1 MSIDNEYPTVA
12 GTPTSKGSSTMMKI
26 NVNGKDYSVTDE
38 KPLLSVLREEIGMLS
53 VKEGCD
59 DATCGTCVVI
69 ANGKLVKSCSRKAST
84 FENQLIITT
93 EGLSEREKDVY
104 VEAFGEAGAVQC
116 GFCIPGMVMAG
127 KTLLDKNPDATRDD
141 VAKSIRLDICR
152 CTGYKKIED
161 AILSAG
167 KMFRDEKE
175 ITESTA
181 RIRMTDRAHRP
192 DAAEKTLGTG
202 LFADDIRL
210 EGMVHAKALRSKYPR
225 ALVNSIDTS
234 KAAAHPDCIAIL
246 TADDVPENKIGHIV
260 NDWDVMIHV
269 GDITRYVGDALALV
283 ATAEEDKLDEI
294 LALIEVDYTELE
306 PVTTPQDA
314 LRSDAP
320 LIHER
325 GNVCAV
331 EHLTR
336 GDVHGALAKSAHVV
350 TRKFKVPWQEHAF
363 LEPECAVAEPVEDGL
378 RLYTSS
384 QSVYDEQR
392 EVSRML
398 KLPPEKVRSSAT
410 LVGGAFGGKEDM
422 SVQHHAALMA
432 WHTKKPVKVKFSRQ
446 ESLDYHV
453 KRHPMD
459 MEFTVGCDEK
469 GHLTALRAVI
479 ISDTG
484 AYASLGGPVLQRACT
499 HAGGPYNFQN
509 VDILGLAMHTNNP
522 VSGAFRGFGVTQS
535 LFAMEGCV
543 NELAEMC
550 GLDPWEIRYLNV
562 VRPGD
567 ELPNGQIVDEA
578 VGIAE
583 CLESL
588 KGDFYKYPKAGLAI
602 GIKNT
607 GVGVGL
613 VDTGRCT
620 LSVED
625 GKVHIRT
632 SASCMGQGIGSV
644 VEHMLSETVDINPDR
659 IVFELPDT
667 ARTPDSGTST
677 GSRQTLLTGEAVRRA
692 AEQLRDALAEVGSI
706 DRLEGRE
713 FFGEFSPPTDP
724 MGSSKPNPVS
734 HVAYSFGAQ
743 LVVLNAEGEVE
754 KVIAVY
760 DVGTVVNQQA
770 AEGQIEGGVVMGLGY
785 ALTEEFKVE
794 GGYPKTRFGQLG
806 LIRSNKTPEIEVR
819 FVKSPGLVPYAY
831 GAKGIGEICL
841 IPTAPAC
848 AQAYYNRDGKRRYS
862 LPLEDTYYRQTR
874 PAKVAAPLDTDSTN
888 G

>member
-1 MSIDNEYPTVA
+1 
-12 GTPTSKGSSTMMKI
+12 MKI
-26 NVNGKDYSVTDE
+26 TVNGQEYSVTDD

-59 DATCGTCVVI
+59 DATCGSCVVI
-69 ANGKLVKSCSRKAST
+69 ANGKLVKSCARKAAT
-84 FENQLIITT
+84 FENQEITT
-93 EGLSEREKDVY
+93 TDGLSEREKDVY

-127 KTLLDKNPDATRDD
+127 KVLLDKNPEPTRDD
-141 VAKSIRLDICR
+141 VSKGIRLDVCR
-152 CTGYKKIED
+152 CTGYKKVED

-167 KMFRDEKE
+167 QMLRDDRE
-175 ITESTA
+175 ITASNE
-181 RIRMTDRAHRP
+181 RIRMSDRAHRP

-202 LFADDIRL
+202 LFADDVRI
-210 EGMVHAKALRSKYPR
+210 EGMIYAKALRTKYPR
-225 ALVNSIDTS
+225 ALINAIDTS
-234 KAAAHPDCIAIL
+234 KALAHPDCVAVL
-246 TADDVPENKIGHIV
+246 TAGDVPENKIGHIV
-260 NDWDVMIHV
+260 NDWDVMIRV
-269 GDITRYVGDALALV
+269 GDTTRYVGDALALV
-283 ATAEEDKLDEI
+283 ATANQDKLDEI
-294 LALIEVDYTELE
+294 LALIEVDSTELI

-314 LRSDAP
+314 LRPDAP
-320 LIHER
+320 LLHER

-331 EHLTR
+331 EHVNR
-336 GDVHGALAKSAHVV
+336 GDVRGALAGSAHVV
-350 TRKFKVPWQEHAF
+350 TRKFTVPWQEHGF
-363 LEPECAVAEPVEDGL
+363 LEPECAVAEPVGDGL

-398 KLPPEKVRSSAT
+398 RLAPEKVRSSAT
-410 LVGGAFGGKEDM
+410 LVGGGFGGKEDM
-422 SVQHHAALMA
+422 TVQHHAALMA
-432 WHTKKPVKVKFSRQ
+432 WHTQKPVKVKLSRQ

-459 MEFTVGCDEK
+459 MEFTVGCDK
-469 GHLTALRAVI
+469 NGRLTALRAI
-479 ISDTG
+479 LIADTG

-509 VDILGLAMHTNNP
+509 VDILGLAMYTNNP
-522 VSGAFRGFGVTQS
+522 VSGAFRGFGVAQS

-550 GLDPWEIRYLNV
+550 GLDPWEFRHLNV

-567 ELPNGQIVDEA
+567 ELPNGQIVDDA
-578 VGIAE
+578 VGIVE

-588 KGDFYKYPKAGLAI
+588 KGDFYDNPGAGLAV

-607 GVGVGL
+607 GLGVGL

-620 LSVED
+620 LSVQD

-632 SASCMGQGIGSV
+632 SASCMGQGIASV
-644 VEHMLSETVDINPDR
+644 VEHMLSETVDITPDR
-659 IVFELPDT
+659 IVFEMPDT

-692 AEQLRDALAEVGSI
+692 AEQLRDALAEVDSL
-706 DRLEGRE
+706 DQLEGRE
-713 FFGEFSPPTDP
+713 FFGEFSPPTDA
-724 MGSSKPNPVS
+724 MNSGKPNPVS

-743 LVVLNAEGEVE
+743 LVILDDKGEVD
-754 KVIAVY
+754 KIITAF

-785 ALTEEFKVE
+785 ALTEKFTVE
-794 GGYPKTRFGQLG
+794 GGYPKTRYGQVG
-806 LIRSNKTPEIEVR
+806 FFRSNKTPEIAVR
-819 FVKSPGLVPYAY
+819 FVTSPGLVPYAY

-862 LPLEDTYYRQTR
+862 LPLEDTYYRQAR
-874 PAKVAAPLDTDSTN
+874 PPKARTPLVPN
-888 G
+888 R

>member
-1 MSIDNEYPTVA
+1 MRIT
-12 GTPTSKGSSTMMKI
+12 
-26 NVNGKDYSVTDE
+26 VNGKDYSVAGD
-38 KPLLSVLREEIGMLS
+38 KPLLSALRETIGTLS

-59 DATCGTCVVI
+59 DATCGTCLVI
-69 ANGKLVKSCSRKAST
+69 ANGKLVKSCSRKTAT
-84 FENQLIITT
+84 FEDREIITT
-93 EGLSEREKDVY
+93 EGLSEREKAVY

-116 GFCIPGMVMAG
+116 GFCIPAMVLAG
-127 KTLLDKNPDATRDD
+127 KSVLDKNPDPTRDD
-141 VAKSIRLDICR
+141 VAKGIRTDICR

-167 KMFRDEKE
+167 QMFRDDKE
-175 ITESTA
+175 IADSNT
-181 RIRMTDRAHRP
+181 RIRMTDRSHRP
-192 DAAEKTLGTG
+192 DAAAKTLGTG
-202 LFADDIRL
+202 LFTDDIRL
-210 EGMVHAKALRSKYPR
+210 NGMIHARALRTKYPR
-225 ALVNSIDTS
+225 ALINAIDTS
-234 KAAAHPDCIAIL
+234 KATAHPDCLAVL
-246 TADDVPENKIGHIV
+246 TAEDVPENKIGHIV
-260 NDWDVMIHV
+260 NDWDVMIRV

-283 ATAEEDKLDEI
+283 ATADEDKLDEI
-294 LALIEVDYTELE
+294 LALIDVDYTELE

-314 LRSDAP
+314 LRAEAP
-320 LIHER
+320 LIHDR

-331 EHLTR
+331 ERLSR
-336 GDVHGALAKSAHVV
+336 GDVRDALARSAHVV
-350 TRKFKVPWQEHAF
+350 THKFKVPWQEHGF
-363 LEPECAVAEPVEDGL
+363 LEPECAVAEPVEDGM

-392 EVSRML
+392 EISRML
-398 KLPPEKVRSSAT
+398 NLPAEKVRSSAT
-410 LVGGAFGGKEDM
+410 LVGGGFGGKEDM
-422 SVQHHAALMA
+422 TVQHHAALMA
-432 WHTKKPVKVKFSRQ
+432 WHTKSPVKVKFSRQ
-446 ESLDYHV
+446 ESLDFHV

-459 MEFTVGCDEK
+459 MEFTVGCDEN
-469 GHLTALRAVI
+469 GRLTALRAVI

-509 VDILGLAMHTNNP
+509 VDILGLAMYTNNP

-550 GLDPWEIRYLNV
+550 GLDPWEFRHLNV

-567 ELPNGQIVDEA
+567 ELPNGQIVDDA
-578 VGIAE
+578 TGIAE

-588 KGDFYKYPKAGLAI
+588 KGDFYDNPGAGLAI

-607 GVGVGL
+607 GLGVGL

-620 LSVED
+620 LSVEQ

-632 SASCMGQGIGSV
+632 SAACMGQGVGSV
-644 VEHMLSETVDINPDR
+644 VTHMLSETVDITPDR
-659 IVFELPDT
+659 IIWEMPDT

-692 AEQLRDALAEVGSI
+692 AEQLRDSLAEVENL
-706 DRLEGRE
+706 DQLEGRE
-713 FFGEFSPPTDP
+713 FFGEFSPTTDP
-724 MGSSKPNPVS
+724 MGSNKPNPVS
-734 HVAYSFGAQ
+734 HVAYSYGAQ
-743 LVVLNAEGEVE
+743 LVVLGDQGEVE
-754 KVIAVY
+754 KVITAF

-794 GGYPKTRFGQLG
+794 GGYPQTRYGQLG
-806 LIRSNKTPEIEVR
+806 LFRSNKTPKIEVR
-819 FVKSPGLVPYAY
+819 FVTSPGLVPYAY

-862 LPLEDTYYRQTR
+862 LPLEDTYYRQAR
-874 PAKVAAPLDTDSTN
+874 PAKAHPAVETESAI

>member
-1 MSIDNEYPTVA
+1 
-12 GTPTSKGSSTMMKI
+12 MKI
-26 NVNGKDYSVTDE
+26 SVNGQDYSVSDE
-38 KPLLSVLREEIGMLS
+38 KPLLSVLRDEIGMLS

-69 ANGKLVKSCSRKAST
+69 ANGKLVKSCSRKTST
-84 FENQLIITT
+84 FENQEIITT

-104 VEAFGEAGAVQC
+104 VEAFGETGAVQC

-127 KTLLDKNPDATRDD
+127 KALLDKNPDATRDD
-141 VAKSIRLDICR
+141 VSKGIRLDVCR
-152 CTGYKKIED
+152 CTGYKKVED

-167 KMFRDEKE
+167 QMLRDDTE
-175 ITESTA
+175 ITGSNA

-202 LFADDIRL
+202 LFADDVRL
-210 EGMVHAKALRSKYPR
+210 DGMIHAKALRTKYPR
-225 ALVNSIDTS
+225 AIVNAIDTS
-234 KAAAHPDCIAIL
+234 KAEAHPDCVAVL
-246 TADDVPENKIGHIV
+246 TAQDVPENKIGHIV
-260 NDWDVMIHV
+260 DDWDVMIRV
-269 GDITRYVGDALALV
+269 GETTRYVGDALALV
-283 ATAEEDKLDEI
+283 ATADEDKLDEI

-314 LRSDAP
+314 LRGDAP
-320 LIHER
+320 MIHER
-325 GNVCAV
+325 GNVCAL
-331 EHLTR
+331 EHLSR
-336 GDVHGALAKSAHVV
+336 GDVHGALARSAHVV
-350 TRKFKVPWQEHAF
+350 TRKFTVPWQEHAF

-398 KLPPEKVRSSAT
+398 KLPPEKVRSTAT
-410 LVGGAFGGKEDM
+410 LVGGGFGGKEDM

-432 WHTKKPVKVKFSRQ
+432 WHTKAPVKVKFSRQ
-446 ESLDYHV
+446 ESIDYHV

-459 MEFTVGCDEK
+459 MEFTVGCDED
-469 GHLTALRAVI
+469 GRLTALRAI
-479 ISDTG
+479 LISDTG

-509 VDILGLAMHTNNP
+509 VDILGLAMYTNNP
-522 VSGAFRGFGVTQS
+522 VSGAFRGFGVAQS
-535 LFAMEGCV
+535 IFAMEGCV
-543 NELAEMC
+543 NELAELS
-550 GLDPWEIRYLNV
+550 GLDPWEFRYLNV

-567 ELPNGQIVDEA
+567 ELPNGQIVDDA
-578 VGIAE
+578 VGITE

-588 KGDFYKYPKAGLAI
+588 KGDFYRYPGAGLAI

-607 GVGVGL
+607 GLGVGL
-613 VDTGRCT
+613 VDTGRCM

-632 SASCMGQGIGSV
+632 SASCMGQGIGTV
-644 VEHMLSETVDINPDR
+644 AEHMLSETVDITPDR

-692 AEQLRDALAEVGSI
+692 AEQLRDALAEVDSL

-713 FFGEFSPPTDP
+713 FFGEFSPPTDA
-724 MGSSKPNPVS
+724 MGTNKPNPVS
-734 HVAYSFGAQ
+734 HVAYSYGAQ
-743 LVVLNAEGEVE
+743 LVVLDDKGEVE
-754 KVIAVY
+754 KVIAAF

-785 ALTEEFKVE
+785 ALTEELIVE
-794 GGYPKTRFGQLG
+794 GGYPKSRFGQLG
-806 LIRSNKTPEIEVR
+806 LLRSNKTPEIEVR
-819 FVKSPGLVPYAY
+819 FVRSPGLVPFAY

-841 IPTAPAC
+841 VPTAPAC

-862 LPLEDTYYRQTR
+862 LPLKDTYYKQARAT
-874 PAKVAAPLDTDSTN
+874 KS
-888 G
+888 

>member
-1 MSIDNEYPTVA
+1 
-12 GTPTSKGSSTMMKI
+12 MKI
-26 NVNGKDYSVTDE
+26 SVNGQDYSVSDE
-38 KPLLSVLREEIGMLS
+38 KPLLSVLRDEIGMLS

-69 ANGKLVKSCSRKAST
+69 ANGKLVKSCSRKTST
-84 FENQLIITT
+84 FENQEIITT

-104 VEAFGEAGAVQC
+104 VEAFGETGAVQC

-127 KTLLDKNPDATRDD
+127 KALLDKNPDASRDD
-141 VAKSIRLDICR
+141 VSKGIRLDVCR
-152 CTGYKKIED
+152 CTGYKKVED

-167 KMFRDEKE
+167 QMLRDDMA
-175 ITESTA
+175 ITASNA
-181 RIRMTDRAHRP
+181 RIRMSDRAHRP

-210 EGMVHAKALRSKYPR
+210 EGMIHAKALRTRYPR
-225 ALVNSIDTS
+225 AIVNAIDTS
-234 KAAAHPDCIAIL
+234 KAQAHPDCVAVL
-246 TADDVPENKIGHIV
+246 TAQDVPENKIGHIV
-260 NDWDVMIHV
+260 DDWDVMIRV
-269 GDITRYVGDALALV
+269 GETTRYVGDALALV
-283 ATAEEDKLDEI
+283 ATADEDKLDEI

-314 LRSDAP
+314 LRGDAP
-320 LIHER
+320 MIHER
-325 GNVCAV
+325 GNVCAL
-331 EHLTR
+331 EHLSR
-336 GDVHGALAKSAHVV
+336 GDVHGALARSAHVV
-350 TRKFKVPWQEHAF
+350 TRKFTVPWQEHAF

-398 KLPPEKVRSSAT
+398 KLPPEKVRSTAT
-410 LVGGAFGGKEDM
+410 LVGGGFGGKEDM

-432 WHTKKPVKVKFSRQ
+432 WHTKAPVKVKFSRQ
-446 ESLDYHV
+446 ESIDYHV

-459 MEFTVGCDEK
+459 MEFTVGCDED
-469 GHLTALRAVI
+469 GRLTALRAI
-479 ISDTG
+479 LISDTG

-509 VDILGLAMHTNNP
+509 VDILGLAMYTNNP
-522 VSGAFRGFGVTQS
+522 VSGAFRGFGVAQS
-535 LFAMEGCV
+535 IFAMEGCV
-543 NELAEMC
+543 NELAELS
-550 GLDPWEIRYLNV
+550 GLDPWEFRYLNV

-567 ELPNGQIVDEA
+567 ELPNGQIVDDA
-578 VGIAE
+578 VGITE

-588 KGDFYKYPKAGLAI
+588 KGDFYRYPGAGLAI

-607 GVGVGL
+607 GLGVGL
-613 VDTGRCT
+613 VDTGRCM

-632 SASCMGQGIGSV
+632 SASCMGQGIGTV
-644 VEHMLSETVDINPDR
+644 AEHMLSETVDITPDR

-692 AEQLRDALAEVGSI
+692 AEQLRDALAEVDSL

-713 FFGEFSPPTDP
+713 FFGEFSPPTDA
-724 MGSSKPNPVS
+724 MGTNKPNPVS
-734 HVAYSFGAQ
+734 HVAYSYGAQ
-743 LVVLNAEGEVE
+743 LVVLDDKGEVE
-754 KVIAVY
+754 KVIAAF

-785 ALTEEFKVE
+785 ALTEELIVE
-794 GGYPKTRFGQLG
+794 GGYPKSRFGQLG
-806 LIRSNKTPEIEVR
+806 LLRSNKTPEIEVR
-819 FVKSPGLVPYAY
+819 FVRSPGLVPFAY

-848 AQAYYNRDGKRRYS
+848 AQAYYHRDGKRRYS
-862 LPLEDTYYRQTR
+862 LPLEDTYYRQAR
-874 PAKVAAPLDTDSTN
+874 PTKS
-888 G
+888 

>member
-1 MSIDNEYPTVA
+1 
-12 GTPTSKGSSTMMKI
+12 MKI
-26 NVNGKDYSVTDE
+26 TVNDQEYSVTDD
-38 KPLLSVLREEIGMLS
+38 KPLLSVLREEIGVLS

-69 ANGKLVKSCSRKAST
+69 AGGKLVKSCSRKAAT
-84 FENQLIITT
+84 FENQEITTT

-127 KTLLDKNPDATRDD
+127 KVLLDKNPEPTRED
-141 VAKSIRLDICR
+141 VSKGIRLDVCR
-152 CTGYKKIED
+152 CTGYKKVED

-167 KMFRDEKE
+167 QMLRDDKE
-175 ITESTA
+175 ITASNE
-181 RIRMTDRAHRP
+181 RIRMSDRAHRP

-202 LFADDIRL
+202 LFADDVRI
-210 EGMVHAKALRSKYPR
+210 EGMIYAKALRTKYPR
-225 ALVNSIDTS
+225 ALINAIDTS
-234 KAAAHPDCIAIL
+234 KAQAHPDCVAVL
-246 TADDVPENKIGHIV
+246 TAVDVPENKIGHIV
-260 NDWDVMIHV
+260 NDWDVMIRV
-269 GDITRYVGDALALV
+269 GDTTRYVGDALALV
-283 ATAEEDKLDEI
+283 ATAHEDKLDEI
-294 LALIEVDYTELE
+294 LALIEVDSTELI

-314 LRSDAP
+314 LRPDAP
-320 LIHER
+320 LLHER
-325 GNVCAV
+325 GNVCAI
-331 EHLTR
+331 EHVNR
-336 GDVHGALAKSAHVV
+336 GDVRGALAKSAHVV
-350 TRKFKVPWQEHAF
+350 THKFTVPWQEHGF
-363 LEPECAVAEPVEDGL
+363 LEPECAVAEPVGDGL

-398 KLPPEKVRSSAT
+398 RLPLEKVRSSAT
-410 LVGGAFGGKEDM
+410 LVGGGFGGKEDM
-422 SVQHHAALMA
+422 TVQHHAALMA
-432 WHTKKPVKVKFSRQ
+432 WHTQKPVKVKFSRQ

-459 MEFTVGCDEK
+459 MEFTVGCDND
-469 GHLTALRAVI
+469 GRLTALRAI
-479 ISDTG
+479 LIADTG

-509 VDILGLAMHTNNP
+509 VDILGLAMYTNNP
-522 VSGAFRGFGVTQS
+522 VSGAFRGFGVAQS

-550 GLDPWEIRYLNV
+550 GLDPWEFRHLNV

-567 ELPNGQIVDEA
+567 ELPNGQIVDDA
-578 VGIAE
+578 VGIVE

-588 KGDFYKYPKAGLAI
+588 KGDFYDNPGAGLAV

-607 GVGVGL
+607 GLGVGL

-625 GKVHIRT
+625 TKVHIRT
-632 SASCMGQGIGSV
+632 SASCMGQGIASV
-644 VEHMLSETVDINPDR
+644 VEHMLSETVDLTPDQ
-659 IVFELPDT
+659 IVFEMPDT

-692 AEQLRDALAEVGSI
+692 AEQLRDALAEVDSL
-706 DRLEGRE
+706 DQLEGRE
-713 FFGEFSPPTDP
+713 FFGEFSPPTDA
-724 MGSSKPNPVS
+724 MNSGKPNPVS

-743 LVVLNAEGEVE
+743 LVILDDKGEVD
-754 KVIAVY
+754 KIITAF

-785 ALTEEFKVE
+785 ALSEKFTVE
-794 GGYPKTRFGQLG
+794 GGYPKTRYGQLG
-806 LIRSNKTPEIEVR
+806 LFRSNKTPEIDVR
-819 FVKSPGLVPYAY
+819 FVTSPGLVPYAY

-862 LPLEDTYYRQTR
+862 LPLEDTYYRQAR
-874 PAKVAAPLDTDSTN
+874 PPKTHTPLETEPMI

>member
-1 MSIDNEYPTVA
+1 
-12 GTPTSKGSSTMMKI
+12 MKI
-26 NVNGKDYSVTDE
+26 TVNGQDHSVTGE
-38 KPLLSVLREEIGMLS
+38 KTLLSVLRDEIGTLS

-69 ANGKLVKSCSRKAST
+69 AAGKLVKACSRKAST
-84 FENQLIITT
+84 FENQEITTT
-93 EGLSEREKDVY
+93 EGLSEREKQVY
-104 VEAFGEAGAVQC
+104 VEAFGETGAVQC

-127 KTLLDKNPDATRDD
+127 KVLLDKNPDATRDD
-141 VAKSIRLDICR
+141 VSKGIRLDVCR
-152 CTGYKKIED
+152 CTGYKKVED
-161 AILSAG
+161 AIILAG
-167 KMFRDEKE
+167 QMLRDDKV
-175 ITESTA
+175 ITDPNT

-202 LFADDIRL
+202 LFTDDVRL
-210 EGMVHAKALRSKYPR
+210 EGMIHAKALRTKYPR
-225 ALVNSIDTS
+225 ALINAIDTS
-234 KAAAHPDCIAIL
+234 KAKAHPDCVAVL
-246 TADDVPENKIGHIV
+246 TAQDVPENKIGHIV
-260 NDWDVMIHV
+260 NDWDVMIRV
-269 GDITRYVGDALALV
+269 GDTTRYVGDALALV
-283 ATAEEDKLDEI
+283 ASADEGKLDEI
-294 LALIEVDYTELE
+294 LALIEVDSTELE

-314 LRSDAP
+314 LRADAP

-331 EHLTR
+331 EHVSR
-336 GDVHGALAKSAHVV
+336 GDVRGALAASAHVV
-350 TRKFKVPWQEHAF
+350 THKFKVPWQEHAF

-384 QSVYDEQR
+384 QSIYDEQR
-392 EVSRML
+392 EISRML
-398 KLPPEKVRSSAT
+398 KLPPEMVRSTAT

-422 SVQHHAALMA
+422 TVQHHAALMA

-459 MEFTVGCDEK
+459 MEFTVGCDEF
-469 GHLTALRAVI
+469 GRLTVLRAVL

-509 VDILGLAMHTNNP
+509 VDILGLAMYTNNP
-522 VSGAFRGFGVTQS
+522 VSGAFRGFGVPQS

-543 NELAEMC
+543 NELAELC
-550 GLDPWEIRYLNV
+550 GLDPWEFRYLNV

-567 ELPNGQIVDEA
+567 ELPNGQIVDDA
-578 VGIAE
+578 VGIVE

-588 KGDFYKYPKAGLAI
+588 KGDFYAHPGAGLAI

-607 GVGVGL
+607 GLGVGL
-613 VDTGRCT
+613 TDTGRCL

-632 SASCMGQGIGSV
+632 SAACMGQGVGSV
-644 VEHMLSETVDINPDR
+644 AVHMLSETVDITPDR
-659 IVFELPDT
+659 IVFEMPDT

-677 GSRQTLLTGEAVRRA
+677 GSRQTLFTGEAVRRA
-692 AEQLRDALAEVGSI
+692 AEQLRDALAEVDSL

-724 MGSSKPNPVS
+724 MNSNKPNPVS
-734 HVAYSFGAQ
+734 HVAYSYGAQ
-743 LVVLNAEGEVE
+743 LVVLDDKGEVE
-754 KVIAVY
+754 KVIAAF
-760 DVGTVVNQQA
+760 DVGTVVNPQA

-785 ALTEEFKVE
+785 ALTEEFTVE
-794 GGYPKTRFGQLG
+794 GGYPKTRYGQLG
-806 LIRSNKTPEIEVR
+806 LIRSNKTPKIEVR
-819 FVKSPGLVPYAY
+819 FVTSPGLVPFAY

-862 LPLEDTYYRQTR
+862 LPLEDTFYRQAR
-874 PAKVAAPLDTDSTN
+874 RANVEAPLETESTI

>member
-1 MSIDNEYPTVA
+1 MKISVNGQDYLVA
-12 GTPTSKGSSTMMKI
+12 G
-26 NVNGKDYSVTDE
+26 E
-38 KPLLSVLREEIGMLS
+38 KPLLSVLRDEIGMLS

-69 ANGKLVKSCSRKAST
+69 ANGRLVKSCSRKTST
-84 FENQLIITT
+84 FENQEIITT

-104 VEAFGEAGAVQC
+104 VEAFGESGAVQC

-127 KTLLDKNPDATRDD
+127 KALLDKNPDATRDD
-141 VAKSIRLDICR
+141 VSKGIRLDVCR
-152 CTGYKKIED
+152 CTGYKKVED

-167 KMFRDEKE
+167 QMLRDDMA
-175 ITESTA
+175 ITASNA

-202 LFADDIRL
+202 LFADDVRL
-210 EGMVHAKALRSKYPR
+210 DGMIHAKALRTKYPR
-225 ALVNSIDTS
+225 ALVNAIDTS
-234 KAAAHPDCIAIL
+234 KAKAHPDCVAVL
-246 TADDVPENKIGHIV
+246 TTEDVPENKIGHIV
-260 NDWDVMIHV
+260 DDWDVMIRV
-269 GDITRYVGDALALV
+269 GDTTRYVGDALALV
-283 ATAEEDKLDEI
+283 ATADEDKLDEL
-294 LALIEVDYTELE
+294 LALIEVDCTELE

-314 LRSDAP
+314 LRGDAP
-320 LIHER
+320 MIHER
-325 GNVCAV
+325 GNVCAL
-331 EHLTR
+331 EHLSR
-336 GDVHGALAKSAHVV
+336 GDVHGALARSAHVV
-350 TRKFKVPWQEHAF
+350 TRKFTVPWQEHAF

-398 KLPPEKVRSSAT
+398 KLPPEKVRSTAT
-410 LVGGAFGGKEDM
+410 LVGGGFGGKEDM

-446 ESLDYHV
+446 ESIDYHV

-459 MEFTVGCDEK
+459 MEFTVGCDED
-469 GHLTALRAVI
+469 GRLTALRAI
-479 ISDTG
+479 LISDTG

-509 VDILGLAMHTNNP
+509 VDILGLAMYTNNP
-522 VSGAFRGFGVTQS
+522 VSGAFRGFGVAQS
-535 LFAMEGCV
+535 IFAMEGCV
-543 NELAEMC
+543 NELAEMS
-550 GLDPWEIRYLNV
+550 GLDPWEFRYLNV

-567 ELPNGQIVDEA
+567 ELPNGQIVDDA

-588 KGDFYKYPKAGLAI
+588 KGDFYRYPGAGLAI

-607 GVGVGL
+607 GLGVGL
-613 VDTGRCT
+613 VDTGRCM

-632 SASCMGQGIGSV
+632 SASCMGQGIGTV
-644 VEHMLSETVDINPDR
+644 AEHMLSETVDITPDR

-677 GSRQTLLTGEAVRRA
+677 GSRQTLFTGEAVRLA
-692 AEQLRDALAEVGSI
+692 AEQLRDALAKVDSL

-713 FFGEFSPPTDP
+713 FFGEFSPPTDA
-724 MGSSKPNPVS
+724 MGTSKPNPVS
-734 HVAYSFGAQ
+734 HVAYSYGAQ
-743 LVVLNAEGEVE
+743 LVVLDDKGEVE
-754 KVIAVY
+754 KVIAAF

-785 ALTEEFKVE
+785 ALTEEFIVE

-806 LIRSNKTPEIEVR
+806 LLRSNKTPEIEVR
-819 FVKSPGLVPYAY
+819 FVRSPGLVPYAY

-841 IPTAPAC
+841 VPTAPAC
-848 AQAYYNRDGKRRYS
+848 AQAYYNRDGLRRYS
-862 LPLEDTYYRQTR
+862 LPLKDTYYKQARAT
-874 PAKVAAPLDTDSTN
+874 KS
-888 G
+888 

>member
-1 MSIDNEYPTVA
+1 MI
-12 GTPTSKGSSTMMKI
+12 KI

-38 KPLLSVLREEIGMLS
+38 KPLLSVLREEIGMRS

-84 FENQLIITT
+84 FAGQAIITT
-93 EGLSEREKDVY
+93 EGLSEREKEVY
-104 VEAFGEAGAVQC
+104 VEAFGESGAVQC
-116 GFCIPGMVMAG
+116 GFCIPGMVMSG
-127 KTLLDKNPDATRDD
+127 KTLLDKNPDPTRDD
-141 VAKSIRLDICR
+141 VAKGIRLDICR

-167 KMFRDEKE
+167 QMFREDKE
-175 ITESTA
+175 ITESNA
-181 RIRMTDRAHRP
+181 RIRMSDRAHRP
-192 DAAEKTLGTG
+192 DAAAKTLGSG
-202 LFADDIRL
+202 LFADDVRL
-210 EGMVHAKALRSKYPR
+210 EGMIHAKALRSKYPR
-225 ALVNSIDTS
+225 ALVNAIDTS
-234 KAAAHPDCIAIL
+234 KAASHPDCIAIL
-246 TADDVPENKIGHIV
+246 TAEDVPENKIGHIV

-269 GDITRYVGDALALV
+269 GDTTRYVGDALALV
-283 ATAEEDKLDEI
+283 ATADEAKLDEI

-314 LRSDAP
+314 LRADAP

-325 GNVCAV
+325 GNICAI
-331 EHLTR
+331 EHLVR

-363 LEPECAVAEPVEDGL
+363 LEPECAVAEPIEDGL

-392 EVSRML
+392 EISRML
-398 KLPPEKVRSSAT
+398 KLAPEKVRSSAT

-459 MEFTVGCDEK
+459 MEFTVGCDEN
-469 GHLTALRAVI
+469 GRLTALRAI
-479 ISDTG
+479 LISDTG

-567 ELPNGQIVDEA
+567 ELPNGQIVDDA

-613 VDTGRCT
+613 VDTGRCL

-644 VEHMLSETVDINPDR
+644 VEHMLSETVDITPDR

-692 AEQLRDALAEVGSI
+692 AEQLRDALAKVDSL

-743 LVVLNAEGEVE
+743 LVILNDEGEVE
-754 KVIAVY
+754 KVIAAY

-770 AEGQIEGGVVMGLGY
+770 AEGQIEGGIVMGLGY

-806 LIRSNKTPEIEVR
+806 LFRSNKTPEIEVR
-819 FVKSPGLVPYAY
+819 FVRSPGLVPFAY

-841 IPTAPAC
+841 IPTAPAS

-874 PAKVAAPLDTDSTN
+874 PAKVAAPLDTDSTI

>member
-1 MSIDNEYPTVA
+1 
-12 GTPTSKGSSTMMKI
+12 MKI
-26 NVNGKDYSVTDE
+26 SVNGQDYSVSEE
-38 KPLLSVLREEIGMLS
+38 KPLLSVLRDEIGMLS

-69 ANGKLVKSCSRKAST
+69 AGGKLVKSCSRNAST
-84 FENQLIITT
+84 FENQEIVTT
-93 EGLSEREKDVY
+93 EGLSEREKEVY
-104 VEAFGEAGAVQC
+104 VEAFGETGAVQC

-127 KTLLDKNPDATRDD
+127 KALLDKSPDPTRDN
-141 VAKSIRLDICR
+141 VATELRSVICR
-152 CTGYKKIED
+152 CTGYKKVED

-167 KMFRDEKE
+167 QMLRDETV
-175 ITESTA
+175 IDTSNV

-210 EGMVHAKALRSKYPR
+210 EGMIHAKALRTKYPR
-225 ALVNSIDTS
+225 AIVNAIDTS
-234 KAAAHPDCIAIL
+234 RAEAHPDCVAVL
-246 TADDVPENKIGHIV
+246 TAKDVPESKIGHIV
-260 NDWDVMIHV
+260 DDWDVMIRT
-269 GDITRYVGDALALV
+269 GDTTRYVGDALALV
-283 ATAEEDKLDEI
+283 AAADEDKLDEI
-294 LALIEVDYTELE
+294 LALIDVDYTELE

-314 LRSDAP
+314 LRPDAP

-325 GNVCAV
+325 GNVCAQ
-331 EHLTR
+331 EHLQR
-336 GDVHGALAKSAHVV
+336 GDVQSALAGSSHVV
-350 TRKFKVPWQEHAF
+350 TRKFTVPWQEHAF
-363 LEPECAVAEPVEDGL
+363 LEPECAVAEPVGDGL

-398 KLPPEKVRSSAT
+398 RLPPETVRSSAT

-432 WHTKKPVKVKFSRQ
+432 WHTGKPVKVKFSRQ
-446 ESLDYHV
+446 ESLDFHV

-459 MEFTVGCDEK
+459 MEFTVGCDQN
-469 GHLTALRAVI
+469 GRLTALRAI
-479 ISDTG
+479 LIADTG

-499 HAGGPYNFQN
+499 HAAGPYSFQN
-509 VDILGLAMHTNNP
+509 VDVLGLAMYTNNP
-522 VSGAFRGFGVTQS
+522 VSGAFRGFGVPQS
-535 LFAMEGCV
+535 TFAMEGCV
-543 NELAEMC
+543 NELAELC
-550 GLDPWEIRYLNV
+550 GLDPWEFRYLNV

-567 ELPNGQIVDEA
+567 ELPNGQIVDDA

-588 KGDFYKYPKAGLAI
+588 KGDYYRFPGAGLAI

-607 GVGVGL
+607 GLGVGL
-613 VDTGRCT
+613 VDTGRCM

-632 SASCMGQGIGSV
+632 SASCMGQGIGTV
-644 VEHMLSETVDINPDR
+644 VEHMLSETVDITPDR

-677 GSRQTLLTGEAVRRA
+677 GSRQTLFTGEAVRRA
-692 AEQLRDALAEVGSI
+692 AEQLRDALAEVDSL

-713 FFGEFSPPTDP
+713 FFGEFSPETDA
-724 MGSSKPNPVS
+724 MGTGKPNPVS
-734 HVAYSFGAQ
+734 HVAYSYGAQ
-743 LVVLNAEGEVE
+743 LVVLDDGGEVE
-754 KVIAVY
+754 KVIAVF

-785 ALTEEFKVE
+785 ALTEGFTVE

-806 LIRSNKTPEIEVR
+806 LFRSNKTPEIEVR
-819 FVKSPGLVPYAY
+819 FVRSPGLVPYAY

-841 IPTAPAC
+841 VPTAPAC
-848 AQAYYNRDGKRRYS
+848 AQAYYNRDGMRRYS
-862 LPLEDTYYRQTR
+862 LPLKDTYYKRARTAL
-874 PAKVAAPLDTDSTN
+874 PPHEGVPHAGTWT
-888 G
+888 